1 MFCTLKGSLS
11 FAEIKHIVPLTEEA
25 LLGEKQILASW
36 SQTSH
41 WGEWW
46 TRLPQ
51 LQMLTQHQYA
61 DWHGIPRNT
70 IANGVERINQQ
81 ENPTSLH
88 GTSDKA
94 KAF

>member
-25 LLGEKQILASW
+25 LLGEKQIVASW

-51 LQMLTQHQYA
+51 LQMLTQVFSHQYA
-61 DWHGIPRNT
+61 EWHGIP
-70 IANGVERINQQ
+70 
-81 ENPTSLH
+81 
-88 GTSDKA
+88 
-94 KAF
+94 